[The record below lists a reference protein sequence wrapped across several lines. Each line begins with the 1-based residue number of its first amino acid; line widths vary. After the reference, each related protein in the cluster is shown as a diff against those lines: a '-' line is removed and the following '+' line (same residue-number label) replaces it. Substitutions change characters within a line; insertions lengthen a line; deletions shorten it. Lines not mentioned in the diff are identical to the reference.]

1 MTNKT
6 KKIYINRLTSFA
18 WRVSGLFII
27 TAGGFILAA
36 GSIYLVDW
44 RLLVDVLIL
53 TTIGG
58 VVNEITKF
66 MNTGE

>member
-1 MTNKT
+1 MTKKN
-6 KKIYINRLTSFA
+6 KKIYLNRLTSFA
-18 WRVSGLFII
+18 WRASGLFII
-27 TAGGFILAA
+27 TAGGFILSA

-44 RLLVDVLIL
+44 KLLGDVLTL
-53 TTIGG
+53 TTIGA